1 MKDFTTVTLTKTD
14 TYHHSAEKFD
24 VVIEEIEAMSWDD
37 EFKVTDIRR
46 KGFGS
51 VTVSERP
58 ERIRQLIEYAR
69 AANTA
74 DDLTGLD
81 ERGSLADQIREQQ
94 VKTSEALVDVDK
106 AYAEVLDWW
115 RQAKP
120 VFVDKAAADDIT
132 IGRTDC
138 VSIVMYTLANNHP
151 PTDLALML
159 ATKVVDEEAAGND

>member
-24 VVIEEIEAMSWDD
+24 VVIEEIEAMNWDD

-69 AANTA
+69 TANTA
-74 DDLTGLD
+74 DDLTGLND
-81 ERGSLADQIREQQ
+81 RQSLAGQIRKQQ
-94 VKTSEALVDVDK
+94 VKTAEALIDVDK

-115 RQAKP
+115 RATKP
-120 VFVDKAAADDIT
+120 VLVDKVKADDIE
-132 IGRTDC
+132 IGRADA
-138 VSIVMYTLANNHP
+138 VSIVTATLVNHP
-151 PTDLALML
+151 PLNLALML
-159 ATKVVDEEAAGND
+159 AVKVVDEEAAGK